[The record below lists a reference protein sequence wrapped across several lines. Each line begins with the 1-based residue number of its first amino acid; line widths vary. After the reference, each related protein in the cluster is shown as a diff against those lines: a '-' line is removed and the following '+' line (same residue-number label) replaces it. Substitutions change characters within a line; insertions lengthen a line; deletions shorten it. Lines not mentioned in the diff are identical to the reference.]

1 MAKGSRYDQ
10 QFKEN
15 AVRYRLEHPE
25 LSLQKAAE
33 NLGISDSAL
42 KTWLRAA
49 RENEGSVPTR
59 GSGNYSSDEAKEIAR
74 LQRELSPFSA
84 NLPLHSSA
92 HVCRQYSSV
101 SGLPQS
107 VVGTALKTNSPFW
120 SRIRLPSSSSS
131 YTRRCFSPHLPSCS
145 MGRIGQST

>member
-74 LQRELSPFSA
+74 LQREL
-84 NLPLHSSA
+84 
-92 HVCRQYSSV
+92 RD
-101 SGLPQS
+101 
-107 VVGTALKTNSPFW
+107 TKDALEILKSLTIKMVTQQFEQ
-120 SRIRLPSSSSS
+120 
-131 YTRRCFSPHLPSCS
+131 CFRHQNYDTLL
-145 MGRIGQST
+145 IL

>member
-1 MAKGSRYDQ
+1 MAKGMKYDQ

-15 AVRYRLEHPE
+15 AVRYRLDHPE
-25 LSLQKAAE
+25 LTLKKAAE

-74 LQRELSPFSA
+74 LQREL
-84 NLPLHSSA
+84 
-92 HVCRQYSSV
+92 RD
-101 SGLPQS
+101 
-107 VVGTALKTNSPFW
+107 TKDALEILKKAIS
-120 SRIRLPSSSSS
+120 IL
-131 YTRRCFSPHLPSCS
+131 
-145 MGRIGQST
+145 GK

>member
-74 LQRELSPFSA
+74 LQREL
-84 NLPLHSSA
+84 
-92 HVCRQYSSV
+92 RD
-101 SGLPQS
+101 
-107 VVGTALKTNSPFW
+107 TKDALEILKSLTIKMVTQQFEQC
-120 SRIRLPSSSSS
+120 IRHQNYDTLL
-131 YTRRCFSPHLPSCS
+131 TL
-145 MGRIGQST
+145 

>member
-49 RENEGSVPTR
+49 RENEGSVPR
-59 GSGNYSSDEAKEIAR
+59 YCKVAYEKQE
-74 LQRELSPFSA
+74 PKKSA
-84 NLPLHSSA
+84 PLE
-92 HVCRQYSSV
+92 
-101 SGLPQS
+101 P
-107 VVGTALKTNSPFW
+107 
-120 SRIRLPSSSSS
+120 
-131 YTRRCFSPHLPSCS
+131 
-145 MGRIGQST
+145 